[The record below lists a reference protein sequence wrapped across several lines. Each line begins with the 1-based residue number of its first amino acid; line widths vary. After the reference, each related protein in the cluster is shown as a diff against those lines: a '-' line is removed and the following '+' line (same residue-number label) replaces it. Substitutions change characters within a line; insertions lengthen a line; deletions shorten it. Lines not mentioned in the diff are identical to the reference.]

1 MKAFEI
7 NTKTDKSGHLKI
19 DIPLKKEN
27 QKVRL
32 LILLNEDDESSNED
46 EQQWL
51 YSISKNPSFDFLNE
65 PEEDIYSLNDG
76 EPVDDEK

>member
-1 MKAFEI
+1 MKAIEI
-7 NTKTDKSGHLKI
+7 NTKTDKSGHLKV
-19 DIPLKKEN
+19 DIPLKGKN

-32 LILLNEDDESSNED
+32 LILLSEDDETSED